1 MSLRIARVLLAA
13 AARRWPGDLRE
24 ELHQEWSAELHVLA
38 EQRRHARM
46 LRYAASLAVARPVRR
61 ADPVAAPL
69 TGAARVAR
77 LVLVAPVLAVLLL
90 IACLIAMNLVVGLIA
105 PEDPL
110 GIDPQLPVLTL
121 FALCTAVLLARLG
134 RKWTVAAAPVP
145 LVLAVTVPGFAFGVM
160 AQAVVG
166 MEKVTQHAPSYAVFF
181 LGLGA
186 ALIFVAR
193 LAAAGRRRAA
203 WSVGILGATLAADVA
218 VILTVLGD
226 NAMAEE
232 SPHPLSA
239 PVWLFTA
246 LTDSGFGLS
255 PMQVFL
261 IGDVVELD
269 ALLYLVLAALALGA
283 VIAGSAARS
292 TALDPAASPIA
303 PAPSGGLSR

>member
-90 IACLIAMNLVVGLIA
+90 IACLIAMSLVVGLIP
-105 PEDPL
+105 PEAPL

-134 RKWTVAAAPVP
+134 RRWTVAGGPVA
-145 LVLAVTVPGFAFGVM
+145 LVLAVTVPGFAVGAL
-160 AQAVVG
+160 AQAVFG
-166 MEKVTQHAPSYAVFF
+166 MEKVTQHVPAYAVFF
-181 LGLGA
+181 LGLGV
-186 ALIFVAR
+186 ALLAVTR
-193 LAAAGRRRAA
+193 LAAAGRRGAA
-203 WSVGILGATLAADVA
+203 WAVGILGATLAADIA
-218 VILTVLGD
+218 VMLPVLD
-226 NAMAEE
+226 ANAMPSER
-232 SPHPLSA
+232 PHPLSA
-239 PVWLFTA
+239 PLWLFTA
-246 LTDSGFGLS
+246 LTDSGFGMDA
-255 PMQVFL
+255 MQVFI
-261 IGDVVELD
+261 IGDAVELD
-269 ALLYLVLAALALGA
+269 ALLYLVFAALALGA

-292 TALDPAASPIA
+292 TALDPVASPIA